1 MGSLLDLT
9 TNLKS
14 LKFGSAPV
22 TDRPGGGNSGQP
34 YITTPIPGTLD
45 PIPGNFISTEDFLL
59 RGGINGPKDTASDL
73 LRLSK
78 FFNNRNSPAGSLFT
92 VKQNLLSRVSVRN
105 QASGVG
111 LNEGVYTPLSTLAQ
125 AGINLEGGHIPK
137 QGVRPFQGPKTYSE
151 AIKEQIIENQGIVSI
166 SGIGNLDLRSIVNN
180 EDEFYYL
187 NEFPILERQNQQVPN
202 NRLIQLNQVKRQQ
215 SLWSKTYKKNNQ
227 VSKFNTEILSY
238 GGGPNSLAGLG
249 ETRIKI
255 ATDPL
260 GSPITTGKDNFKL
273 YNGNIGFAAGEQIP
287 SVNKPYVIFSNPTIQ
302 DFRREKLKDAK
313 GVSTIMGLS
322 PSYDQSLSSPKTI
335 DGPRTSRINYTSP
348 GQRGNIID
356 YSQGKLDSNG
366 VNIGPVDRINALP
379 IYRSDRPG
387 LRNSIAEN
395 DLIKFRIGAISNA
408 NPDFRDYVNFR
419 AYIDSFSDSYN
430 ASWTP
435 QKYMG
440 RGESFYKYDSFSRDI
455 NLSFTLA
462 AQSKEEMMVMYRK
475 LNYLVSNLAPDYTNS
490 GYMAGPLVQLT
501 LGAWCYELPGF
512 IKSITLDV
520 PQEAPWEI
528 GIPNLN
534 RNDKEIGGIKYRD
547 PSVKEMPM
555 ICKVTGFSFTPIH
568 KFRPAKQS
576 LSTDKSGKGAMLDS
590 KKGSTVATLQDENI
604 YGPERY
610 LSLANGG
617 DSKNID
623 YDSYNKK

>member
-1 MGSLLDLT
+1 
-9 TNLKS
+9 
-14 LKFGSAPV
+14 
-22 TDRPGGGNSGQP
+22 
-34 YITTPIPGTLD
+34 
-45 PIPGNFISTEDFLL
+45 
-59 RGGINGPKDTASDL
+59 
-73 LRLSK
+73 
-78 FFNNRNSPAGSLFT
+78 
-92 VKQNLLSRVSVRN
+92 
-105 QASGVG
+105 
-111 LNEGVYTPLSTLAQ
+111 
-125 AGINLEGGHIPK
+125 
-137 QGVRPFQGPKTYSE
+137 
-151 AIKEQIIENQGIVSI
+151 
-166 SGIGNLDLRSIVNN
+166 
-180 EDEFYYL
+180 
-187 NEFPILERQNQQVPN
+187 
-202 NRLIQLNQVKRQQ
+202 
-215 SLWSKTYKKNNQ
+215 
-227 VSKFNTEILSY
+227 
-238 GGGPNSLAGLG
+238 
-249 ETRIKI
+249 
-255 ATDPL
+255 
-260 GSPITTGKDNFKL
+260 
-273 YNGNIGFAAGEQIP
+273 
-287 SVNKPYVIFSNPTIQ
+287 
-302 DFRREKLKDAK
+302 
-313 GVSTIMGLS
+313 MGLS

-395 DLIKFRIGAISNA
+395 DLIKFRIGVISNA

-419 AYIDSFSDSYN
+419 VYIDSFSDSYN

-455 NLSFTLA
+455 NLSFILA

-617 DSKNID
+617 DSKFCFTVNKEPAGEFLLLKNLDNLSKSLAVSFGPLIPPL
-623 YDSYNKK
+623 NKKSSVDMKFPGIGSNVPGIGVVI